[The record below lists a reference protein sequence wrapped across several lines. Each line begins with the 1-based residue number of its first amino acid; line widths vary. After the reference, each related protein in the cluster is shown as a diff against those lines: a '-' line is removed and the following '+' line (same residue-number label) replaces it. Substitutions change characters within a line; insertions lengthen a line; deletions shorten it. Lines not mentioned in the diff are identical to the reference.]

1 VLTFE
6 DLDKSTM
13 AHVFFRIANLNSDYP
28 NIEYPEADFIQ
39 DTDTMIDYKTGS
51 LL

>member
-13 AHVFFRIANLNSDYP
+13 AHVFFRIVNLKDNYP
-28 NIEYPEADFIQ
+28 NHKFQP
-39 DTDTMIDYKTGS
+39 TLTGQPYQT
-51 LL
+51 